1 MLSKTGERKKLLG
14 LKKTGVKN
22 PKTQRITT
30 NLVSKK
36 IRTLMLI
43 EMRKFIDSHVC
54 RIAA

>member
-1 MLSKTGERKKLLG
+1 MLSKTGERKMLLE
-14 LKKTGVKN
+14 LKKTGIKS

-36 IRTLMLI
+36 IRTQMLI
-43 EMRKFIDSHVC
+43 EMREFVDSHVC

>member
-14 LKKTGVKN
+14 LKKTGVKS